1 MATMDPDEILLTAE
15 EAMDKAV
22 DYLKGELRGVRTGR
36 ASTGLVEYVKVDYYG
51 SPTDLRQLAI
61 ISVPEPT
68 QLLIKPFDASSVQA
82 IVKGIEKAGLGL
94 NPVAEGKQI
103 RLMLPALSGE
113 RRQQLIGSVKQMGEQ
128 AKVSIRNARRDA
140 NKHIDQAGRDKQNP
154 LPEDDVDSAKEDV
167 KELTKKYEGQVDE
180 MVERKMKEIE
190 EV

>member
-1 MATMDPDEILLTAE
+1 MATMDLDEILLTAE
-15 EAMDKAV
+15 ESMDKAV

-68 QLLIKPFDASSVQA
+68 QLVIKPFDASSLQA

-103 RLMLPALSGE
+103 RLVLPSLSGE
-113 RRQQLIGSVKQMGEQ
+113 RRQQLVSSVKQMGEQ

-167 KELTKKYEGQVDE
+167 QEMTKKYEGQVDE
-180 MVERKMKEIE
+180 MIERKIKEIE